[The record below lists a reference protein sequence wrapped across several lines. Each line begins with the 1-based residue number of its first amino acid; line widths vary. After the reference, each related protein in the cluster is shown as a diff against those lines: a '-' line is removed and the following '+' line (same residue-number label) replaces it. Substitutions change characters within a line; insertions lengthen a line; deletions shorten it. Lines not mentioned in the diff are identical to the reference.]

1 MKRVLAIN
9 GSPRDGNTL
18 AALREA
24 EKVLTGDGD
33 IEFELI
39 KLHEMDISM
48 CSGCFACLKHGIG
61 KCPLN
66 DDMPDIL
73 ERMMSADGIIFASP
87 VYVMGV
93 TGLFKNFL
101 DRLASICH
109 RPVFCDKYAMVLS
122 TVGAIGLGDTLKY
135 MAGAVGSWQF
145 RKVIK
150 AGIKT
155 PYAYDT
161 DKNMTAGKRASISR
175 RVLRFRNMM
184 LEDKYCSPS
193 LPQVLQF
200 RFQRAVFTRQA
211 DDWPADGRFYE
222 ALRGKKYYCDVKV
235 NPLINA
241 VGAAAEWIAGWMMKS
256 GNEEGKG
263 DNR

>member
-18 AALREA
+18 AVLREA
-24 EKVLTGDGD
+24 EKLLTEDGD
-33 IEFELI
+33 IEFELVR
-39 KLHEMDISM
+39 LSEMDIGT
-48 CSGCFACLKHGIG
+48 CTGCFACLKHGIE

-66 DDMPDIL
+66 DDIPGIL
-73 ERMMSADGIIFASP
+73 EKMTSADGIIFASP

-109 RPVFCDKYAMVLS
+109 RPIFCDKYAMVLS
-122 TVGAIGLGDTLKY
+122 TVGAIGLRSTLKY
-135 MAGAVGSWQF
+135 MAGAAGSWQF

-161 DKNMTAGKRASISR
+161 EKNMTAGKRASISR

-184 LEDKYCSPS
+184 LGDKYRSPS

-211 DDWPADGRFYE
+211 ADWPADGRFYD
-222 ALRGKKYYCDVKV
+222 ALKGKKYYCEVRV

-241 VGAAAEWIAGWMMKS
+241 VGAAAEIIAGWMTGS
-256 GNEEGKG
+256 DNENGKG
-263 DNR
+263 E